1 MSKLT
6 LYFIR
11 HAEKPEEPWPGP
23 GLTVDGKKDKE
34 SLVIRG
40 WQRAGAWA
48 ALFGAGLDTGD
59 YATPQAVYAATPGTV
74 ANKEPSKRPFETASP
89 LAARLGL
96 AGPNTTYGKGQ
107 EAALVNELLTLS
119 GVVLV
124 CWQHEAIVQDIIPL
138 LPIRRGKPPTVWPG
152 DRFDVVLRFKRKEA
166 DKSGKVGGFAFKE
179 LYPRLLSG
187 DSDTPL

>member
-11 HAEKPEEPWPGP
+11 HAEKPEGEWPGP
-23 GLTVDGKKDKE
+23 GLTLDGKKDKE

-48 ALFGAGLDTGD
+48 ALFGAGLDAGD

-74 ANKEPSKRPFETASP
+74 ANKGPSKRPFETATP

-107 EAALVNELLTLS
+107 EAELVQELLTLS

-124 CWQHEAIVQDIIPL
+124 CWEHEAIVQSIIPL
-138 LPIRRGKPPTVWPG
+138 LPLRRGKPPTVWPE
-152 DRFDVVLRFKRKEA
+152 DRFDVVLRFKRKEGG
-166 DKSGKVGGFAFKE
+166 KSDGFAFKE
-179 LYPRLLSG
+179 MYPRLLAG

>member
-11 HAEKPEEPWPGP
+11 HAEKPEGAWPGP
-23 GLTVDGKKDKE
+23 GLTLDGKKDKE

-40 WQRAGAWA
+40 WQRAGAWS
-48 ALFGAGLDTGD
+48 ALFGAGLDEGD
-59 YATPQAVYAATPGTV
+59 YATPQAVYAATPG
-74 ANKEPSKRPFETASP
+74 AADQLNKGPSRRPFETATP
-89 LAARLGL
+89 LAARLGVPL
-96 AGPNTTYGKGQ
+96 NTTYGKGE
-107 EAALVNELLTLS
+107 EAALVQELLGLS

-124 CWQHEAIVQDIIPL
+124 CWEHEAVVEAILPL
-138 LPIRRGKPPTVWPG
+138 LPIRRGKPPTAWPE
-152 DRFDVVLRFKRKEA
+152 DRFDVVLRLKRKKAEEA
-166 DKSGKVGGFAFKE
+166 FTFKE

>member
-11 HAEKPEEPWPGP
+11 HAEKPEETWPGP
-23 GLTVDGKKDKE
+23 GLTLDGKKDKE

-48 ALFGAGLDTGD
+48 ALFGAGLEGST
-59 YATPQAVYAATPGTV
+59 YAKPAAVYAATPGTTV
-74 ANKEPSKRPFETASP
+74 NKGPSKRPFETASP

-96 AGPNTTYGKGQ
+96 EVPNTTYGKGQ
-107 EAALVNELLTLS
+107 EAALVKELLTLS

-124 CWQHEAIVQDIIPL
+124 CWEHQAIVESIIPL
-138 LPIRRGKPPTVWPG
+138 LPVRRGKPPTAWPE
-152 DRFDVVLRFKRKEA
+152 DRFDVVLRFKRKEG
-166 DKSGKVGGFAFKE
+166 GKGDGFAFKE
-179 LYPRLLSG
+179 LYPRLLAG